1 MMILISSKILTDRYI
16 RNDICYDVQLEL
28 FDIVFFL
35 VFLSNDSCMVILAKR
50 RGRIRRVGDQ
60 FKTSCHSNIS
70 TTDTHLSTN
79 NQSTSTILIFMIKE
93 SYYSYTSLLH
103 VVSIIICAASLI
115 DKYALKM

>member
-16 RNDICYDVQLEL
+16 RNDICYDVQLGL
-28 FDIVFFL
+28 FDIFFFL
-35 VFLSNDSCMVILAKR
+35 MFWDKNSAVVILARR

-70 TTDTHLSTN
+70 TTDAHLSTN
-79 NQSTSTILIFMIKE
+79 NQSKPTILIFMIKE